1 MNVDGNITCGTNIL
15 CDILTASTGVS
26 ANDITGGD
34 ITCSVG
40 YIDTL
45 ISKDVTVTRSD
56 ELELIK
62 LTTST
67 DSSRDMLI
75 WGRPTGS
82 TNSEIAVGA
91 LSVGN
96 DDEGS
101 IIRAN
106 TWDNSTG
113 GDFVQLRD
121 NITELRCASAVIMAV
136 GEPTSSDCAA
146 TKNYV
151 DAIGQNIIQA
161 NASDYVYTTN
171 SSYEDMPNMEV
182 TITTSGRPILILA
195 SVEGGSSDVGALLY
209 TQLVIDGSAV
219 ASRSVEQPDADDSIN
234 LCLSFNWVT
243 TASADAHTVKL
254 QWRRGGTQTEN
265 FASNRTL
272 SVIEL

>member
-1 MNVDGNITCGTNIL
+1 MAETYVDLDMKGKDILNVGNLDVDYYSTSTIIANNAQIGTASINVLTAGTANITGNMNVDGNITCGTNIL

-151 DAIGQNIIQA
+151 DAI
-161 NASDYVYTTN
+161 
-171 SSYEDMPNMEV
+171 
-182 TITTSGRPILILA
+182 
-195 SVEGGSSDVGALLY
+195 
-209 TQLVIDGSAV
+209 
-219 ASRSVEQPDADDSIN
+219 
-234 LCLSFNWVT
+234 
-243 TASADAHTVKL
+243 
-254 QWRRGGTQTEN
+254 
-265 FASNRTL
+265 
-272 SVIEL
+272 